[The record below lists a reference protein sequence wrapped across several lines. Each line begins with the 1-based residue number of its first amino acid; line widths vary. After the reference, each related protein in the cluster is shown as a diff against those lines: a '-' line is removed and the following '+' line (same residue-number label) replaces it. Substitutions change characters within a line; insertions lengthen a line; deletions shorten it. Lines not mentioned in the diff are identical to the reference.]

1 MAKTSWIVKSNRP
14 PKFST
19 RAYSRCKLCGRA
31 RGVYKKFSICR
42 ICLRNLANKGEIPG
56 MRKSSW

>member
-1 MAKTSWIVKSNRP
+1 VKSNRP
-14 PKFST
+14 PKFQT
-19 RAYSRCKLCGRA
+19 RAYTRCKICGRA
-31 RGVYKKFSICR
+31 RGVYKKFGICR

>member
-1 MAKTSWIVKSNRP
+1 MAKISWIVKSNRP

-19 RAYSRCKLCGRA
+19 RAYSRCKICGRA

>member
-14 PKFST
+14 PKFRT
-19 RAYSRCKLCGRA
+19 RAYTRCKLCGRSRA
-31 RGVYKKFSICR
+31 VYQKFQICR
-42 ICLRNLANKGEIPG
+42 ICLRSLANKGEIPG

>member
-14 PKFST
+14 PKFQT
-19 RAYSRCKLCGRA
+19 RAYTRCNICGRA
-31 RGVYKKFSICR
+31 RGVYKKFGICR

>member
-1 MAKTSWIVKSNRP
+1 MAKTSWIVKCNRP
-14 PKFST
+14 PKFKT
-19 RAYSRCKLCGRA
+19 RAYSRCKICGRA

>member
-1 MAKTSWIVKSNRP
+1 MAKTSWIVKCNRP
-14 PKFST
+14 AKFRT
-19 RAYSRCKLCGRA
+19 RAYTRCKLCGRS
-31 RGVYKKFSICR
+31 RGVYQKFQICR

>member
-14 PKFST
+14 PKFAT
-19 RAYSRCKLCGRA
+19 RAYTRCKLCGRA

>member
-1 MAKTSWIVKSNRP
+1 MAKTSWIVKCNRP

-19 RAYSRCKLCGRA
+19 RAYTRCRLCGRS
-31 RGVYKKFSICR
+31 RGVYKKFQICR

>member
-31 RGVYKKFSICR
+31 GVYKKFSICR